1 MHEKCL
7 ELCMAHSAQEM
18 LAITVIIILMGI
30 SLKLHLKDS
39 FRELEGKRRNLLGR
53 SE

>member
-7 ELCMAHSAQEM
+7 ELCMALSAQEM
-18 LAITVIIILMGI
+18 LTIIVASILMGI

-39 FRELEGKRRNLLGR
+39 FREPEGKRKNLLGR
-53 SE
+53 CE